1 MSPLRKEGDNILK
14 GLQYLAHM
22 YQHEQGE
29 YEWDWIL
36 NVLDQERQNI
46 KFEKA
51 EFIDMGALS
60 HDMVF
65 DILARSWKTIL
76 L

>member
-14 GLQYLAHM
+14 GLQHLIHVS
-22 YQHEQGE
+22 QHEQRE

-36 NVLDQERQNI
+36 NVLYQGRQNI
-46 KFEKA
+46 KFEK
-51 EFIDMGALS
+51 EKLIGMGALS

-65 DILARSWKTIL
+65 DILAGSCKTVL